1 MSDIQDLETE
11 LVAAHESGDKE
22 RAGKIAK
29 ILTLERQFATLPL
42 QQRSVAQYKNNDL
55 GDYLR
60 KKASAPLEGE
70 TEQETGQRLYG
81 EIPSSQS
88 DDSVPMKTARNIF
101 QGVTA
106 GLGDEIVAGVTA
118 GMDAATGEESFGD
131 AYDIRVAQER
141 EKVEDFRE
149 TNPYLAYGGEI
160 AGAIPT
166 FYFGGTQIAR
176 GGKALL
182 EKLGPKVATKLDDL
196 AKTNP
201 SMLKRVLQAM
211 GIGGV
216 EGSIYAFNQGEGGVE
231 ERAKEGAKGGLL
243 GAAIAPI
250 APVLGAG
257 VKKGADQLQAF
268 LASKKEGLSPTA
280 FRLLSKVLLN
290 DDTFEKGSKI
300 ELNKSAPVTPDQKD
314 VSMLADTSPAASQLL
329 DFAVERG
336 GKGSRQARN
345 RVTER
350 AVQTGKELQKT
361 LTEILTPPTTAIA
374 LKGKSIK
381 QAIKDSYDAA
391 YNSAIDYASKTGK
404 ELEQI
409 VLNQVPQSA
418 LNQAAAL
425 MRLGKQKSQQYLF
438 QFAEDGSVVGLRRM
452 PDVRELDYITRALND
467 VAKQADGKGALGGTT
482 NEGRLIKSLVGEI
495 RNRMKNLVPAY
506 KEALKLSGGKIRDKE
521 AFDYGLTILRKG
533 IPRKEAAQ
541 ELAGM
546 GEGEA
551 KKVAA
556 GMRESIDNELEKVEL
571 AMTDVNLDAR
581 EAYKAVKMLSSRQAK
596 QKLADVM
603 KAAYG
608 PIKGGQ
614 LFRRFNKQFSRSLK
628 ALETR
633 SSMAQNSKT
642 FVRTK
647 IGETVSDINQQ
658 GAVNQALSGNP
669 LQTVKEIVRSVTGK
683 TKVDLDNEVDVVIN
697 EIAEYLTKVRGVDAV
712 NAVNRLRKIAPK
724 IEEGAQQLGM
734 DASRNARTTLA
745 VGAQPLPLKYEPS
758 ELEAQP

>member
-11 LVAAHESGDKE
+11 LVAAHESGDKD
-22 RAGKIAK
+22 RARKIAK
-29 ILTLERQFATLPL
+29 ILTLERQFATLPP
-42 QQRSVAQYKNNDL
+42 QQRNVAQYKNNDL

-81 EIPSSQS
+81 EIPSSRS
-88 DDSVPMKTARNIF
+88 EDSVPMKTARNIF

-149 TNPYLAYGGEI
+149 TNPFLAYGGEI

-166 FYFGGTQIAR
+166 FYLGGTQIAR

-182 EKLGPKVATKLDDL
+182 DKLGPKVATELDNL

-201 SMLKRVLQAM
+201 SMLKRVLQAI

-216 EGSIYAFNQGEGGVE
+216 EGGIYAFNQGEGGFE
-231 ERAKEGAKGGLL
+231 ERAKEGAKGGLV
-243 GAAIAPI
+243 GAAVAPL

-280 FRLLSKVLLN
+280 FRLLSSVLLN
-290 DDTFEKGSKI
+290 DDVFEKGSKL
-300 ELNKSAPVTPDQKD
+300 ELKKSAPVTPDQDD
-314 VSMLADTSPAASQLL
+314 VSMLADASPAASQLL

-361 LTEILTPPTTAIA
+361 LTEILTPPNTAIA
-374 LKGKSIK
+374 LKGKPIK
-381 QAIKDSYDAA
+381 QAIEDSYDAA
-391 YNSAIDYASKTGK
+391 YNSPIDYASKTGQ

-409 VLNQVPQSA
+409 VLNQVPQPA
-418 LNQAAAL
+418 LTQAAAL
-425 MRLGKQKSQQYLF
+425 MRLGNQKSQQYLF

-482 NEGRLIKSLVGEI
+482 NEGRLTKSLVAEI
-495 RNRMKNLVPAY
+495 RNRMKSLVPAY
-506 KEALKLSGGKIRDKE
+506 KEALKLSGGEIRDKE

-608 PIKGGQ
+608 PVKGGQ
-614 LFRRFNKQFSRSLK
+614 LYRRFNKQFNRSLK

-633 SSMAQNSKT
+633 ASMAQNSKT

-647 IGETVSDINQQ
+647 LGDTVSDINQQ

-697 EIAEYLTKVRGVDAV
+697 EIAEYLTKVRGVDAID
-712 NAVNRLRKIAPK
+712 AVNRLRKIAPK